1 MGFFCVFLFLVF
13 LWVFVML
20 VFLGGFFV
28 VVVVFFWGGGV
39 WGVWRAGGVLF
50 NFNCFVVAVVSTF
63 IQVVPGLP
71 GVMRVASFQN

>member
-1 MGFFCVFLFLVF
+1 MGFFCGFLFLVF

-28 VVVVFFWGGGV
+28 VVVVLGGFF
-39 WGVWRAGGVLF
+39 WGVWRAGGVVF